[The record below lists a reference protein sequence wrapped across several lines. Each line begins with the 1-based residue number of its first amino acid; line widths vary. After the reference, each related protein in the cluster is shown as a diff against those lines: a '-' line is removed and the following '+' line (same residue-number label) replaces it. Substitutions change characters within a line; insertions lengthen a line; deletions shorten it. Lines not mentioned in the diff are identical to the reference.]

1 MIIETMKLSEMSVFT
16 EFFLGISIM
25 YLIIH
30 CLFIS
35 INSQHGFPLIQSSLI
50 NLSVLT
56 IFMSCCLLWND
67 CLGSLRY
74 VSFSNTIINDYLSF
88 SSRFIIGISSLIC
101 LLLIKQYLIA
111 QKINSFE
118 YVIILLFAV
127 LGLFLLCS
135 SNDLMTTYL
144 AIELQSLSFYLL
156 TAFKKNSSYSVESG
170 LKYFILGSFS
180 SGLFLFGSSL
190 IYGALGTVN
199 FSELRDLHIFPANNN
214 SLMSIIDSNGI
225 SLLYLN
231 SLSSFNYKI
240 ILETGNFLI
249 IGLLFIFVSL
259 FFKLALAP
267 FHMWSPD
274 IYENS
279 PTSSAFFFAIVP
291 KISIFIVILRFSS
304 SVLISDLSW
313 SKGVV
318 SLVAVLSIV
327 VGSLGGLEQRKFKSL
342 LAYSSISHM
351 GYLLIS
357 YISESFDGFHML
369 FCYLIVYISSGLCI
383 WSVFMFL
390 RLKKT
395 NEKKQNRDLADFVLL
410 AKSNKILAI
419 ILMTALFSI
428 AGVPPMVGFLAKLN
442 ILLAIVK
449 KSMYFIAFFILMFS
463 IVSTFFYLRIVKILF
478 FEPCIVGKLY
488 FPITS
493 RKVVIVVLLFYFF
506 LFSFVNPTMLYLVT
520 YKMSLLFII

>member
-35 INSQHGFPLIQSSLI
+35 INSQQGFPLIQSSLI

-199 FSELRDLHIFPANNN
+199 FSELRDLHIFSANNN

-225 SLLYLN
+225 SLLCFN

-304 SVLISDLSW
+304 SVLI
-313 SKGVV
+313 
-318 SLVAVLSIV
+318 
-327 VGSLGGLEQRKFKSL
+327 
-342 LAYSSISHM
+342 
-351 GYLLIS
+351 
-357 YISESFDGFHML
+357 
-369 FCYLIVYISSGLCI
+369 
-383 WSVFMFL
+383 
-390 RLKKT
+390 
-395 NEKKQNRDLADFVLL
+395 
-410 AKSNKILAI
+410 
-419 ILMTALFSI
+419 
-428 AGVPPMVGFLAKLN
+428 
-442 ILLAIVK
+442 
-449 KSMYFIAFFILMFS
+449 
-463 IVSTFFYLRIVKILF
+463 
-478 FEPCIVGKLY
+478 
-488 FPITS
+488 
-493 RKVVIVVLLFYFF
+493 
-506 LFSFVNPTMLYLVT
+506 
-520 YKMSLLFII
+520 

>member
-1 MIIETMKLSEMSVFT
+1 
-16 EFFLGISIM
+16 
-25 YLIIH
+25 
-30 CLFIS
+30 
-35 INSQHGFPLIQSSLI
+35 
-50 NLSVLT
+50 
-56 IFMSCCLLWND
+56 
-67 CLGSLRY
+67 
-74 VSFSNTIINDYLSF
+74 
-88 SSRFIIGISSLIC
+88 
-101 LLLIKQYLIA
+101 
-111 QKINSFE
+111 
-118 YVIILLFAV
+118 
-127 LGLFLLCS
+127 
-135 SNDLMTTYL
+135 
-144 AIELQSLSFYLL
+144 
-156 TAFKKNSSYSVESG
+156 
-170 LKYFILGSFS
+170 
-180 SGLFLFGSSL
+180 
-190 IYGALGTVN
+190 
-199 FSELRDLHIFPANNN
+199 
-214 SLMSIIDSNGI
+214 
-225 SLLYLN
+225 
-231 SLSSFNYKI
+231 
-240 ILETGNFLI
+240 
-249 IGLLFIFVSL
+249 
-259 FFKLALAP
+259 
-267 FHMWSPD
+267 MWSPD

-357 YISESFDGFHML
+357 YISESFDGFQML

>member
-199 FSELRDLHIFPANNN
+199 FSELRDLHIFCANNN
-214 SLMSIIDSNGI
+214 SLKSIIDPI
-225 SLLYLN
+225 SLLYFTN
-231 SLSSFNYKI
+231 LSSFNYKI

-304 SVLISDLSW
+304 SVFISDLSW

-357 YISESFDGFHML
+357 YISESFDGFQML

-395 NEKKQNRDLADFVLL
+395 NEKKQNKDLADFVLL

>member
-199 FSELRDLHIFPANNN
+199 FSELRDLHIFSANNN

-225 SLLYLN
+225 SLLYFN

-357 YISESFDGFHML
+357 YISESFDGFQML

>member
-16 EFFLGISIM
+16 EFFLGVSIM

-35 INSQHGFPLIQSSLI
+35 MNSQHGFPLIQSSLI

-56 IFMSCCLLWND
+56 VFMCCCLLWND
-67 CLGSLRY
+67 CLDGLRY
-74 VSFSNTIINDYLSF
+74 VSFSNTIVNDYLSF
-88 SSRFIIGISSLIC
+88 SSKFIIGISSLIC

-135 SNDLMTTYL
+135 CNDLMTTYL

-156 TAFKKNSSYSVESG
+156 AAFKKNSSYSVESG

-199 FSELRDLHIFPANNN
+199 FSELRDLHIFHANDND
-214 SLMSIIDSNGI
+214 LRSIIDPNAIGVF
-225 SLLYLN
+225 YFN
-231 SLSSFNYKI
+231 SLPSFNYTI

-249 IGLLFIFVSL
+249 IGLLLIFVSL

-267 FHMWSPD
+267 FHLWSPD

-304 SVLISDLSW
+304 SVFISDLSW

-351 GYLLIS
+351 GYSLIS
-357 YISESFDGFHML
+357 YISESFDGFQML
-369 FCYLIVYISSGLCI
+369 FCYLIVYIGSGLCI

-390 RLKKT
+390 RIKKT

-442 ILLAIVK
+442 ILLVVVK

-463 IVSTFFYLRIVKILF
+463 VVSTFFYLRIVKILF
-478 FEPCIVGKLY
+478 FEPSIVGKLY

-506 LFSFVNPTMLYLVT
+506 LFSFVNPTMLYLIT
-520 YKMSLLFII
+520 YKMSLLFTV